1 TPSTCCRRSGRR
13 SSCTGSSGSWR
24 TSTGAI
30 SPSVRRPSRRR
41 AGTRRRRDPAPA
53 RLPCRGAFAK
63 RHEILAPGSGCSF
76 VSITV
81 VVFYLLAAITVGSA
95 LGVALSNSIV
105 YSAFAL
111 MGTLLGV
118 AALFVLLGAD
128 FLGVVQ
134 LLVYVGGILVL
145 TLFAVMLTHRIAD
158 VHVSNRAVGR
168 PLGVML
174 VGGVCVYLV
183 RVALRAHWVVRA
195 PVAPGPTIYGVG
207 DAFLTEYVLPFE
219 VASVVLL
226 AALIAAVVVSRKEVR
241 G

>member
-1 TPSTCCRRSGRR
+1 M
-13 SSCTGSSGSWR
+13 
-24 TSTGAI
+24 
-30 SPSVRRPSRRR
+30 
-41 AGTRRRRDPAPA
+41 
-53 RLPCRGAFAK
+53 
-63 RHEILAPGSGCSF
+63 
-76 VSITV
+76 SITT
-81 VVFYLLAAITVGSA
+81 VVFYLIATLVAGSA
-95 LGVALSNSIV
+95 LGVALSNNIV

-158 VHVSNRAVGR
+158 VRVSNRAVGR
-168 PLGVML
+168 LPGLVL
-174 VGGVCVYLV
+174 VGVVFAWMV
-183 RVALRAHWVVRA
+183 RTALRAAWVVKDPRA
-195 PVAPGPTIYGVG
+195 PAPTTYGIG
-207 DAFLTEYVLPFE
+207 NAFLTDYLLPFE

-226 AALIAAVVVSRKEVR
+226 AALIGAVVVSRKEVR

>member
-1 TPSTCCRRSGRR
+1 
-13 SSCTGSSGSWR
+13 
-24 TSTGAI
+24 
-30 SPSVRRPSRRR
+30 
-41 AGTRRRRDPAPA
+41 
-53 RLPCRGAFAK
+53 
-63 RHEILAPGSGCSF
+63 

-145 TLFAVMLTHRIAD
+145 TLFAVMLTHRIND
-158 VHVSNRAVGR
+158 VNVSNRAVAR
-168 PLGVML
+168 LPAAVL
-174 VGGVCVYLV
+174 VGIAFAWMVH
-183 RVALRAHWVVRA
+183 VARRATWVVGAA
-195 PVAPGPTIYGVG
+195 PEPAPTTYGIG
-207 DAFLTEYVLPFE
+207 DAFLTHYVLPFE
-219 VASVVLL
+219 IASLVLL
-226 AALIAAVVVSRKEVR
+226 AALIGAIVVSRKEVK